1 LPNKYQKLEDWHTIK
16 PMITR
21 KLRINNRNFIRYKFF
36 NSLFL
41 GTSIGSVFTIYS
53 PLEPAVYSIG
63 GIALAVSM
71 LIIATLYSRILNINY
86 FYKISL
92 FVELVILGVIIAFL
106 LFSFNYQIALIVY
119 IGYQITFMFGSYLIR
134 GETLL
139 LKKDRLLTLVDVA
152 KQFGY
157 LVGLGVS
164 FLFYKLIEYQF
175 QIIDNQT
182 QVFYIHYFLLLI
194 EVLVILFLIKSFVKF
209 KHY

>member
-1 LPNKYQKLEDWHTIK
+1 
-16 PMITR
+16 MISR
-21 KLRINNRNFIRYKFF
+21 KLRINNRNFFRYKFF

-71 LIIATLYSRILNINY
+71 LFIATLYSRILNINS

-92 FVELVILGVIIAFL
+92 FVELVILSVIIAFL

-139 LKKDRLLTLVDVA
+139 LKKDRLLTLVDVS
-152 KQFGY
+152 KQLGY
-157 LVGLGVS
+157 LVGLAAS
-164 FLFYKLIEYQF
+164 FFFYKLIEYQF

-194 EVLVILFLIKSFVKF
+194 EILVILFLIKSFEKF

>member
-1 LPNKYQKLEDWHTIK
+1 
-16 PMITR
+16 MISR
-21 KLRINNRNFIRYKFF
+21 KLRINNRNFIKYKFF

-41 GTSIGSVFTIYS
+41 GTSIGSIFTIYT
-53 PLEPAVYSIG
+53 PLEPSVYSIG
-63 GIALAVSM
+63 GIALAIAM

-92 FVELVILGVIIAFL
+92 FVELVILSVVIAFL
-106 LFSFNYQIALIVY
+106 LFSFNYQLALLVY
-119 IGYQITFMFGSYLIR
+119 IGYQITFMFGSYLVR

-139 LKKDRLLTLVDVA
+139 LKKDRILTLVDVS

-157 LVGLGVS
+157 LIGLGTS
-164 FLFYKLIEYQF
+164 YLFYKIIEYQF

-182 QVFYIHYFLLLI
+182 QVFYIHYLLLI
-194 EVLVILFLIKSFVKF
+194 IEILVVIFLIRSFERY

>member
-1 LPNKYQKLEDWHTIK
+1 
-16 PMITR
+16 MISR

-71 LIIATLYSRILNINY
+71 LFIATLYSRILNINY

-92 FVELVILGVIIAFL
+92 FVELVILSVIIAFL

-119 IGYQITFMFGSYLIR
+119 IGYQITFMFGSYLVR

-139 LKKDRLLTLVDVA
+139 LKKDRLLTLVDVS
-152 KQFGY
+152 KQLGY
-157 LVGLGVS
+157 LVGLAAS

-194 EVLVILFLIKSFVKF
+194 EILVILFLIKSFEKF

>member
-1 LPNKYQKLEDWHTIK
+1 
-16 PMITR
+16 MISR

-71 LIIATLYSRILNINY
+71 LFIATLYSRILNINS

-92 FVELVILGVIIAFL
+92 FVELVILCVIIAFL

-139 LKKDRLLTLVDVA
+139 LKKDRLLTLVDVS
-152 KQFGY
+152 KQLGY
-157 LVGLGVS
+157 LVGLAAS
-164 FLFYKLIEYQF
+164 FLFYKLIEFQF

-194 EVLVILFLIKSFVKF
+194 EILVILFLIKSFEKF

>member
-1 LPNKYQKLEDWHTIK
+1 
-16 PMITR
+16 MISR

-71 LIIATLYSRILNINY
+71 LFIATLYSRILNINS

-92 FVELVILGVIIAFL
+92 FVELVILCVIIAFL

-139 LKKDRLLTLVDVA
+139 LKKDRLLTLVDVS
-152 KQFGY
+152 KQLGY
-157 LVGLGVS
+157 VVGLAAS

-194 EVLVILFLIKSFVKF
+194 EILVILFLIKSFEKF

>member
-1 LPNKYQKLEDWHTIK
+1 
-16 PMITR
+16 MISR
-21 KLRINNRNFIRYKFF
+21 KLRINSRNFFRYKFF

-41 GTSIGSVFTIYS
+41 GTSIGSVFTIYA
-53 PLEPAVYSIG
+53 PLDPSVYSIG
-63 GIALAVSM
+63 GIVLAASM
-71 LIIATLYSRILNINY
+71 LMVATLYSRILNINY

-92 FVELVILGVIIAFL
+92 FVELVILSVIVAFL
-106 LFSFNYQIALIVY
+106 LLSFNYQIALFVY

-157 LVGLGVS
+157 LIGLGLS
-164 FLFYKLIEYQF
+164 FLFYKFIEYQF

-182 QVFYIHYFLLLI
+182 QVFYIHYLLLI
-194 EVLVILFLIKSFVKF
+194 IEIIVIIFLVKSFEKF

>member
-1 LPNKYQKLEDWHTIK
+1 
-16 PMITR
+16 MISR

-71 LIIATLYSRILNINY
+71 LFIATLYSRILNINS

-92 FVELVILGVIIAFL
+92 FVELVLLCVIIAFL

-139 LKKDRLLTLVDVA
+139 LKKDRLLTLVDVS
-152 KQFGY
+152 KQLGY
-157 LVGLGVS
+157 LVGLAAS

-194 EVLVILFLIKSFVKF
+194 EILVILFLIKSFEKF

>member
-1 LPNKYQKLEDWHTIK
+1 MNS
-16 PMITR
+16 R

-71 LIIATLYSRILNINY
+71 LFIATLYSRILNINS

-92 FVELVILGVIIAFL
+92 FVELVILSVIIAFL

-119 IGYQITFMFGSYLIR
+119 IGYQITFMFGSYLVR

-139 LKKDRLLTLVDVA
+139 LKKDRLLTLVDVS
-152 KQFGY
+152 KQLGY
-157 LVGLGVS
+157 LVGLAAS

-194 EVLVILFLIKSFVKF
+194 EILVILFLIKSFEKL

>member
-1 LPNKYQKLEDWHTIK
+1 
-16 PMITR
+16 MISR

-71 LIIATLYSRILNINY
+71 LFIATLYSRILNINS

-92 FVELVILGVIIAFL
+92 FVELVILCVIIAFL

-139 LKKDRLLTLVDVA
+139 LKKDRLLTLVDVS
-152 KQFGY
+152 KQLGY
-157 LVGLGVS
+157 LVGLAAS

-182 QVFYIHYFLLLI
+182 QVFYIHYFLLMI
-194 EVLVILFLIKSFVKF
+194 EILVILFLIKSFEKF

>member
-1 LPNKYQKLEDWHTIK
+1 
-16 PMITR
+16 MISR

-53 PLEPAVYSIG
+53 PLEPVVYSIG

-71 LIIATLYSRILNINY
+71 LFIATLYSRILNINS

-92 FVELVILGVIIAFL
+92 FVELVILSVIIAFL

-119 IGYQITFMFGSYLIR
+119 IGYQITFMFGSYLVR

-139 LKKDRLLTLVDVA
+139 LKKDRLLTLVDVS
-152 KQFGY
+152 KQLGY
-157 LVGLGVS
+157 LVGLGAS

-194 EVLVILFLIKSFVKF
+194 EILVILFLIRSFEKF

>member
-1 LPNKYQKLEDWHTIK
+1 
-16 PMITR
+16 MISR

-71 LIIATLYSRILNINY
+71 LFIATLYSKILNINS

-92 FVELVILGVIIAFL
+92 FVELVILSVIIAFL

-139 LKKDRLLTLVDVA
+139 LKKDRLLTLVDVS
-152 KQFGY
+152 KQLGY
-157 LVGLGVS
+157 LVGLAAS

-194 EVLVILFLIKSFVKF
+194 EILVILFLIKSFK
-209 KHY
+209 KI

>member
-1 LPNKYQKLEDWHTIK
+1 
-16 PMITR
+16 MISR

-36 NSLFL
+36 NSLLL

-71 LIIATLYSRILNINY
+71 LFIATLYSRILNINS

-92 FVELVILGVIIAFL
+92 FVELVILSVIIAFL

-119 IGYQITFMFGSYLIR
+119 IGYQITFMFGSYLVR

-139 LKKDRLLTLVDVA
+139 LKKDRLLTLVDVS
-152 KQFGY
+152 KQLGY
-157 LVGLGVS
+157 LVGLGAS

-194 EVLVILFLIKSFVKF
+194 EILVILFLIKSFEKF

>member
-1 LPNKYQKLEDWHTIK
+1 
-16 PMITR
+16 MISK
-21 KLRINNRNFIRYKFF
+21 KLRINNRNFIKYKFF

-41 GTSIGSVFTIYS
+41 GTSIGSIFTIYT
-53 PLEPAVYSIG
+53 PLEPSVYSIG
-63 GIALAVSM
+63 GIALAIAM

-92 FVELVILGVIIAFL
+92 FVELVILSVVIAFL
-106 LFSFNYQIALIVY
+106 LFSFNYQLALLVY
-119 IGYQITFMFGSYLIR
+119 IGYQITFMFGSYLVR

-139 LKKDRLLTLVDVA
+139 LKKDRILTLVDVS

-157 LVGLGVS
+157 LIGLGTS
-164 FLFYKLIEYQF
+164 YLFYKIIEYQF

-182 QVFYIHYFLLLI
+182 QVFYIHYLLLI
-194 EVLVILFLIKSFVKF
+194 IEILVVIFLIRSFEKY

>member
-1 LPNKYQKLEDWHTIK
+1 
-16 PMITR
+16 MISR

-71 LIIATLYSRILNINY
+71 LFIATLYSRILNINS

-92 FVELVILGVIIAFL
+92 FVELVILSVIIAFL

-119 IGYQITFMFGSYLIR
+119 IGYQITFMFGSYLVR

-139 LKKDRLLTLVDVA
+139 LKKDRLLTLVDVS
-152 KQFGY
+152 KQLGY
-157 LVGLGVS
+157 LVGLGAS

-182 QVFYIHYFLLLI
+182 QVFYLHYFLLLI
-194 EVLVILFLIKSFVKF
+194 EILVILFLIKSFEKF

>member
-1 LPNKYQKLEDWHTIK
+1 
-16 PMITR
+16 MISR

-71 LIIATLYSRILNINY
+71 LLIATLYSRILNINS

-92 FVELVILGVIIAFL
+92 FVEFVILSVIIAFL
-106 LFSFNYQIALIVY
+106 LFSFNYKIALIVY

-139 LKKDRLLTLVDVA
+139 LKKDRLLTLVDVS
-152 KQFGY
+152 KQLGY
-157 LVGLGVS
+157 LVGLAAS

-194 EVLVILFLIKSFVKF
+194 EILVILFLIKSFEKF

>member
-1 LPNKYQKLEDWHTIK
+1 
-16 PMITR
+16 MISR
-21 KLRINNRNFIRYKFF
+21 KLRISNRNFIRYKFF

-71 LIIATLYSRILNINY
+71 LFIATLYSRILNINS

-92 FVELVILGVIIAFL
+92 FVELVILSVIIAFL

-119 IGYQITFMFGSYLIR
+119 IGYQITFMFGSYLVR

-139 LKKDRLLTLVDVA
+139 LKKDRLLTLVDVS
-152 KQFGY
+152 KQLGY
-157 LVGLGVS
+157 LVGLGAS

-194 EVLVILFLIKSFVKF
+194 EILVILFLIKSFEKF

>member
-1 LPNKYQKLEDWHTIK
+1 
-16 PMITR
+16 MISR
-21 KLRINNRNFIRYKFF
+21 KLRINNRNFIKYKFF

-41 GTSIGSVFTIYS
+41 GTSIGSIFTIYT
-53 PLEPAVYSIG
+53 PLEPSVYSIG
-63 GIALAVSM
+63 GIVLAIAM

-92 FVELVILGVIIAFL
+92 FVELVILSVVIAFL
-106 LFSFNYQIALIVY
+106 LFSFNYQLALLVY
-119 IGYQITFMFGSYLIR
+119 IGYQITFMFGSYLVR

-139 LKKDRLLTLVDVA
+139 LKKDRILTLVDVS

-157 LVGLGVS
+157 LIGLGTS
-164 FLFYKLIEYQF
+164 YLFYKIIEYQF

-182 QVFYIHYFLLLI
+182 QVFYIHYLLLI
-194 EVLVILFLIKSFVKF
+194 IEILVVIFLIRSFEKY

>member
-1 LPNKYQKLEDWHTIK
+1 
-16 PMITR
+16 MISR

-71 LIIATLYSRILNINY
+71 LFIATLYSRILNINS

-92 FVELVILGVIIAFL
+92 FVELVILCVIIAFL

-119 IGYQITFMFGSYLIR
+119 IGYQITFMFGSYLVR

-139 LKKDRLLTLVDVA
+139 LKKDRLLTLVDVS
-152 KQFGY
+152 KQLGY
-157 LVGLGVS
+157 LVGLAAS
-164 FLFYKLIEYQF
+164 FFFYKLIEYQF

-194 EVLVILFLIKSFVKF
+194 EILVILFLIKSFEKF